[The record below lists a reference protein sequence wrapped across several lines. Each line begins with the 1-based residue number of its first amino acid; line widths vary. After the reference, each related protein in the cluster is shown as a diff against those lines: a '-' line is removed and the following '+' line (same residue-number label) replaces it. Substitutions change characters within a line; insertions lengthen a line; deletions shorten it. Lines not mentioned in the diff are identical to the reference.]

1 MDYANMLYRKL
12 RDRGIRVVLDERDE
26 KLGYRLRNTQV
37 KKIPYTIVIGDNE
50 RDNKTVT
57 YRKYGTQ
64 AQITVSIDEFVKLI
78 KEEIDSKARLN

>member
-1 MDYANMLYRKL
+1 M
-12 RDRGIRVVLDERDE
+12 
-26 KLGYRLRNTQV
+26 